1 MTVAGAARASRSV
14 ELSVAALCWLAL
26 GVAFVATRLAF
37 ALSAPVGGPELDALS
52 GAWQAASGTADSRFV
67 PTLFQGISALLFQGF
82 DSELAPRLV
91 LVAASVSVPLL
102 LWRLRPELG
111 EGGALAALLLL
122 TFDAPAVLLGASASA
137 MGLDIPIALAVF
149 AAARSPRLPGWA
161 WAIIGAL
168 AATAGPLPLVFALG
182 IGAVRLAGQDYPG
195 RAALIGGCAGAA
207 AGIAAASLRF
217 GLGWDGL
224 RVPPLDLF
232 AASFDA
238 DWSTESTAALV
249 GLYSWPVLL
258 IGLAAAGWLVLDRSG
273 GRRIPSHGVEAAA
286 AGGLAMGWLVASA
299 TSYSAVPLAAVAVPA
314 ALLGGPLIA
323 RAAGAVTG
331 ADWSLARYLLPVAAL
346 ALAIVT
352 AFLLEWAP
360 KGEVGPVDEAFLAAG
375 MGVAALAAL
384 GFCGWHPAS
393 RPVLLAPLGAVLMLP
408 MFSNAFAVATGAPNE
423 PMPSPVSAAQARTL
437 RDIATE
443 TRERSGG
450 LIVIHAS
457 FADAVTWP
465 FRDSGEIV
473 LATRVPPDATF
484 VIWPV
489 DDDAPEG
496 FDVLDGSWALL
507 GERAGPDGDFLDY
520 LRWYANRN
528 TLNAD
533 HLAVAVYVR
542 ESE

>member
-1 MTVAGAARASRSV
+1 MTIAGAARAPRSV
-14 ELSVAALCWLAL
+14 EVSVSALCWLVL
-26 GVAFVATRLAF
+26 GTAFVAMRLAF
-37 ALSAPVGGPELDALS
+37 ALSAPVGGPELDGLS
-52 GAWQAASGTADSRFV
+52 GAWQAASGTGDPRFV
-67 PTLFQGISALLFQGF
+67 PTLFQGVTALLFRAF
-82 DSELAPRLV
+82 DSELAPRLT
-91 LVAASVSVPLL
+91 LAAVSVSVPLL
-102 LWRLRPELG
+102 LWRLRPALG

-122 TFDAPAVLLGASASA
+122 TFDAPAILLGGGASA

-149 AAARSPRLPGWA
+149 AAVQEPRLPPWA
-161 WAIIGAL
+161 WAITGAL
-168 AATAGPLPLVFALG
+168 VATAGPPPMVIAVG
-182 IGAVRLAGQDYPG
+182 IGAVRLARQDYPG
-195 RAALIGGCAGAA
+195 RAALIGCCAGAA
-207 AGIAAASLRF
+207 IGVAAASLRF

-232 AASFDA
+232 AESFDA

-249 GLYSWPVLL
+249 RLYAWPLL
-258 IGLAAAGWLVLDRSG
+258 LVGLAAAGWHALDRSA
-273 GRRIPSHGVEAAA
+273 GRAIPRHAVEAASCGA
-286 AGGLAMGWLVASA
+286 LALGWLVASG
-299 TSYSAVPLAAVAVPA
+299 TSYSPVPLAAAAVPA
-314 ALLGGPLIA
+314 ALLGGPLVA
-323 RAAGAVTG
+323 RAAVAAAG

-360 KGEVGPVDEAFLAAG
+360 QGEVGPIDEAFLAAG
-375 MGVAALAAL
+375 MAVAALAAL
-384 GFCGWHPAS
+384 VFCGWYPAS
-393 RPVLLAPLGAVLMLP
+393 RPALLVPAGAFLMLP
-408 MFSNAFAVATGAPNE
+408 MLSNAFAAATGSPNE

-437 RDIATE
+437 RDIAIE
-443 TRERSGG
+443 TRDRSGG

-465 FRDSGEIV
+465 FRDSGDIV

-489 DDDAPEG
+489 DAEAPEG
-496 FDVLDGSWALL
+496 FDVLEGSWALL
-507 GERAGPDGDFLDY
+507 GERQGPDGDFLDY

-542 ESE
+542 NSE